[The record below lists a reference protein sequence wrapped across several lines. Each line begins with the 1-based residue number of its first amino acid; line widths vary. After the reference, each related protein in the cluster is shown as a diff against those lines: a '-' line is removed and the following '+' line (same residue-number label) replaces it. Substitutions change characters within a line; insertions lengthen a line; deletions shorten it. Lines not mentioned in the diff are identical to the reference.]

1 MRKMKKE
8 KSGKATKKS
17 VKRITGLV
25 LSLCILATSVLL
37 VLSLG
42 VFRTYAI
49 EEPADYGLVLDA
61 DHTVD
66 GYFTEENGLVR
77 EGAAGSKT
85 YSITGA
91 QGFVTLARVSRSAD
105 FEGYTFRIAA
115 RDTFLL
121 QITVKN
127 KKAVSD
133 TSFFGIGCA
142 AYPFRG
148 SFLMVGSTADS
159 TYLKMETYTVLFNVL
174 SNEAGIR
181 SENSDL
187 SLCVHS
193 DGQFALCDTLVI
205 TKDGT
210 PLDIGGFRFAA
221 ETAGGVSAAK
231 TAGFVAGTV
240 KSATGT
246 GAVSVDLSRAFPSG
260 DAYVLSAS
268 AGNAGGLFGVIE
280 ESASVSV
287 TLGSFA
293 AKVSAADGDAGI
305 LVGTNRGGFT
315 VERTA
320 ETDTLGGSAA
330 AGGTAG
336 AAGLFGRNAGEI
348 LVPGTLTF
356 GAPVI
361 SGTYAGGALGKG
373 TAGSVLSFGGA
384 LTLTAPS
391 VTGNLAGGLIGESDG
406 TVTVAD
412 GKTCTITDGSF
423 TATGENPILGGA
435 VGRAGA
441 APSGA
446 FVLSGGSFSDAG
458 CAGSIA
464 GGFIGNFTADT
475 AVSFENVSVT
485 SATLA
490 GELTGGYFGL
500 LELNAPVSLRLSDG
514 TFTHRPTAAGTAG
527 GVIGRLTG
535 TFVAN
540 GITLDGTAGAVLTN
554 TFENSGFSGI
564 LGGLVGLCGENTAL
578 RAANL
583 TVRNTMALLGSRI
596 GDLVGVGADGAVMD
610 VENITYR
617 NATASVAVSQT
628 GAGTIL
634 RLSGTITDNSPSRN
648 HFVAV
653 QENSL
658 LFTDAGFTL
667 GGSAVQAGNDVGNY
681 GQLIRNEVLG
691 CLSFDGAAHTVGFS
705 GGTLGAAPVLS
716 SAADAAKFAITLL
729 TEGVI
734 SGVSGINSG
743 NIGSLFSATV
753 TLTGDIDLRG
763 SGIEQFGRADKESA
777 FSGTLNGGGF
787 TLTLAI
793 GENVKG
799 ESVGVLTTGNAR
811 RYLGAFPALAGATVT
826 NLRLAGDFA
835 FLADAG
841 ADTFLGGLAGCT
853 AGSVT
858 VRGCTTAVTV
868 RLSDGG
874 FTANGVG
881 LYAGGFFGRMRT
893 ADFSI
898 TDSTL
903 AAELLHT
910 GGFSSGSSYVYLG
923 GAAGAVSGAKRAV
936 FEGNTVSTVITQT
949 PYFADARVGGCFAE
963 FSAASYTELSMTGTK
978 AENVRISVNAGTGNG
993 HSAGGLIGREF
1004 RLVRIVLDS
1013 PFSGTVTNSGKGTLG
1028 GLVYRLVGKL
1038 TLESG
1043 FSLSGT
1049 LSSGGTKNGC
1059 LLADGTG
1066 AIVTV
1071 RCAASAFDGVT
1082 ATGFDLFAGRNVAS
1096 LATNGIA
1103 AAGGVVTVETAG
1115 AAIGEIPADSA
1126 WFEKITA
1133 FNGSNA
1139 DTRYYFNVAG
1149 LENHAASSTV
1159 SSAADLLYWSL
1170 YDYASASLSAAVLAY
1185 SYPNP
1190 VSDITGADADIDVSG
1205 LCFYPA
1211 KKENVT
1217 FTFGGRLLTFGRN
1230 LTSVPSQL
1238 NGLQCGIFSDIIT
1251 TDKDKTAV
1259 SFGNIRIA
1267 GTVYKTPYGGSGVF
1281 VSGRLSGSSGTAV
1294 SRASVTVSDVFFEG
1308 VRVSD
1313 TSGYCPLFLCELGSY
1328 VSCEIENISQY
1339 TAATYLTANKVSLYA
1354 AGEKAGSSLI
1364 GKGGID
1370 STTSYLSVTL
1380 KTVVFESLTTTGNR
1394 TVFTRAT
1401 LFDSIRYAENT
1412 GSSFVYTFTTTDDW
1426 GADASAFL
1434 HNATYGKEL
1443 YTNAEQYEYY
1453 DAAIFVSPESPSATA
1468 LYEKFGTDYLVYVY
1482 ETATGERLNV
1492 NRKITGFD
1500 GGWGT
1505 YENPYLISGPD
1516 QLLFL
1521 ARLVASDDT
1530 VVFPGGWKIFYPAKN
1545 ADGTLD
1551 YTQSVPYVGD
1561 GTNSYLTQS
1570 GGTAQLTAGELLSYL
1585 RGAYYRISVVELE
1598 LPDTFTGI
1606 GIATNPFH
1614 GVIAGCGGAVRTVIR
1629 IPAKTGVDKTG
1640 FGFINVA
1647 NGCAVYGI
1655 EFSYAG
1661 ISFTTKSSDYVFLR
1675 YESNRSKTSTS
1686 GPSAT
1691 SAEVKTLVPYF
1702 GGVIGWILGG
1712 DNRIENVSVSVAGL
1726 TCGRAASVFGGYVGL
1741 ISAGGVTLE
1750 SLGDFAMPGGLS
1762 AYENYYYYNP
1772 FVGKVI
1778 VGYAFSTDADA
1789 DRSYDNTG
1797 KNFPIPHLV
1806 FDRYSAGSSI
1816 TLSGSNLYFSPATAE
1831 ELLMLSFAMN
1841 GGALMY
1847 NSSYIGYGNGA
1858 LSRRGDYS
1866 AVGGTIPAG
1875 EAGGTAG
1882 RHTDDESAGGK
1893 SLFHT
1898 YFGIPASDIRDFRTW
1913 EWSITLAA
1921 GVYDLGVYGNA
1932 FRGFGSPFG
1941 GTNCYNI
1948 KAITGETD
1956 AQGNPA
1962 TGIVTNVNLRQYYN
1976 ANMIEA
1982 DGFKNLALVTERRT
1996 EGNGINITFTNIVL
2010 SGMLSLTYYDVKSFA
2025 AAQNKFP
2032 DASILFCVGGFMGY
2046 AANPAFVNVGLRDF
2060 AVVSTGW
2067 AAGLV
2072 ASAVYSNQ
2080 NCTVTGCSVSGLTV
2094 RGPQSVGALF
2104 GFLRVNTNTKT
2115 PISGVTVTDSVIDF
2129 RTSGVGYSEN
2139 DKHNQS
2145 AGGLIGLVMY
2155 NRTLALAN
2163 CSVTRTAVLF
2173 SSTGTYSGNA
2183 NAFSGGLIGKNQ
2195 AILTL
2200 TDCTVDGCVIFSGTA
2215 WQNGKSPFS
2224 YSGENPT
2231 VSGTVYDTIAALVA
2245 YSIQNTGFVGNGSAG
2260 GLIGRTTGAV
2270 TVNGCA
2276 VTSDAA
2282 TGLIFGFN
2290 NAAGA
2295 VAESTAALTVQGLRL
2310 AATGN
2315 PLYLIGRSGAAGIT
2329 AWNDNAAVAFSV
2341 KDTEIGGGA
2350 SLLYLL
2356 GTGNNG
2362 VSVAGGFFGD
2372 LPKATLT
2379 LESAVLSGCVIS
2391 ANRAAGV
2398 AATKSNGGAVTLTDL
2413 DLFGN
2418 LIQGSGNSAAG
2429 LLNAVDGTVSADGL
2443 YFGDNVLRLT
2453 GKTTGLGYL
2462 ADTVNGTLRGYFVL
2476 MRNNDA
2482 GYSAAA
2488 VRADA
2493 LMTAEGLATLR
2504 AAADA
2509 SGVGH
2514 IAYRN
2519 AGTVEI
2525 FALSISATGEHLP
2538 PEKQFISGTGT
2549 VLYAAYGAA
2558 EKYYEAYGTE
2568 APLTKEGAFR
2578 AMGADVTVSGKTDPD
2593 FASGDPLTK
2602 TDGVF
2607 TPDYLYALDWWGSWA
2622 DAVKSDSGAP
2632 DFRNLGSYAS
2642 LCGDGFSF
2650 AVNGELPVFTVNG
2663 DANAALA
2670 ALLNLITGGGFAAMT
2685 GVFDVASVTAV
2696 RYNIESD
2703 GTLTLQEGSAG
2714 SILYENG
2721 TFRAGVYDVLSADK
2735 QTVTLLTVTFGAD
2748 YDGSNYGKTYSV
2760 TVLVYYPQILTMKT
2774 NIAAI
2779 EGEIYRLGAFLDN
2792 PAFKID
2798 ISMGSS
2804 FSFLVEYAYSD
2815 AVENIDGFNFGKR
2828 IHSVLGDGKGNGR
2841 AFPAGTTVVL
2851 IDLNSASPAGF
2862 RYYTGVTEEDPEDET
2877 GACYLRFTGLTDV
2890 SGGGFSPRLLEAIRA
2905 NGVYEEGHLYENESG
2920 GFTAAAVERY
2930 LMVVIPVEENC
2941 STYQYNLKAEVEEN
2955 DRNIVVEA
2963 TENLCRISVWNEE
2976 GGSVS
2981 MDTDDTVFSNGAD
2994 GTLTATVTTEK
3005 PLSDGYYTAMKN
3017 RSVFGTHLFRML
3029 DADRNAVSLPAGT
3042 LVTLTDGT
3050 GKVLYSVRLT
3060 AAASSVPFGVGNIME
3075 KTDPDTHVY
3084 SEEIRITLDFSG
3096 ISAREF
3102 NAAFPDAGG
3111 KYYLRDD
3118 FYLSGDR
3125 NHYTSGVKQ
3134 GCEKPCYAELAAPA
3148 KVALIPTDRKYLGI
3162 NLADPAD
3169 LTNNGK
3175 IAFRLAADFSAIPEV
3190 TVENAAVSFSLLQKV
3205 YNGDTGK
3212 YEYLETEMGD
3222 FAAVTDTAGLL
3233 TDGTGTFALTDGRLD
3248 AEFLLTLNHEKAELT
3263 NYRLVVT
3270 VTGTDS
3276 NGASYTATD
3285 YFVFLYCNIAG
3296 LAE

>member
-1 MRKMKKE
+1 MKKE
-8 KSGKATKKS
+8 KSGKTPKRG
-17 VKRITGLV
+17 VKRITGLA
-25 LSLCILATSVLL
+25 LSLCIIATSVLL

-42 VFRTYAI
+42 VFRAYTI

-77 EGAAGSKT
+77 EGAVGSKI

-105 FEGYTFRIAA
+105 FAGYTFRIAA

-121 QITVKN
+121 QITVQN

-159 TYLKMETYTVLFNVL
+159 TYLKMETYAVLFNVL
-174 SNEAGIR
+174 SNEASIR
-181 SENSDL
+181 SENEAL

-205 TKDGT
+205 TKAGT
-210 PLDIGGFRFAA
+210 PLDVGGFRFAA
-221 ETAGGVSAAK
+221 EAEGGVSAAK

-320 ETDTLGGSAA
+320 ETDTLGGQAA

-336 AAGLFGRNAGEI
+336 AAGLFGRNAGRI
-348 LVPGTLTF
+348 SVPGTMTL

-373 TAGSVLSFGGA
+373 TAGSVLSFGSA
-384 LTLTAPS
+384 VTLTAPS
-391 VTGNLAGGLIGESDG
+391 VTGNLAGGLVGESDG

-423 TATGENPILGGA
+423 TATGENPMLGGA

-446 FVLSGGSFSDAG
+446 FALSGGSFSDAG
-458 CAGSIA
+458 CVGSIA
-464 GGFIGNFTADT
+464 GGFIGSFTADA
-475 AVSFENVSVT
+475 AVSFENVSVA

-535 TFVAN
+535 SFAAN
-540 GITLDGTAGAVLTN
+540 GVTLDGIAGASGTAAGAVLTN
-554 TFENSGFSGI
+554 TFENGGFSGI
-564 LGGLVGLCGENTAL
+564 LGGLVGLCGGNTAL

-583 TVRNTMALLGSRI
+583 TVRNTMALLGSQI

-610 VENITYR
+610 IEAVTYR
-617 NATASVAVSQT
+617 NATASVAVSAT

-634 RLSGTITDNSPSRN
+634 RLSGTITDNSPRRN

-716 SAADAAKFAITLL
+716 SAADAAKLAVTLL

-743 NIGSLFSATV
+743 NFNNLLSAV
-753 TLTGDIDLRG
+753 ITLTGDIDLRG
-763 SGIEQFGRADKESA
+763 SGIEQFGRADGETA

-811 RYLGAFPALAGATVT
+811 RYLGAFPVLSGATVT
-826 NLRLAGDFA
+826 NLNLAGDFA
-835 FLADAG
+835 FLANAG
-841 ADTFLGGLAGCT
+841 DDVFLGGLAGCT
-853 AGSVT
+853 VGNVT
-858 VRGCTTAVTV
+858 VRDCTTAVTV
-868 RLSDGG
+868 RLSGG
-874 FTANGVG
+874 SFTANNVG
-881 LYAGGFFGRMRT
+881 LYAGGLFGQMRT

-898 TDSTL
+898 TGSTL

-910 GGFSSGSSYVYLG
+910 GGFSSFYSYVRLG
-923 GAAGAVSGAKRAV
+923 GAAGAVSGATRAV

-949 PYFADARVGGCFAE
+949 PYFSDARVGGCFAE
-963 FSAASYTELSMTGTK
+963 FSADSYTELSMTGTK

-1013 PFSGTVTNSGKGTLG
+1013 PFSGTVTNAGKGTLG
-1028 GLVYRLVGKL
+1028 GLIYRLTGKL

-1082 ATGFDLFAGRNVAS
+1082 ATGFDLFAGRNVS
-1096 LATNGIA
+1096 GFATNGIA
-1103 AAGGVVTVETAG
+1103 TAGGVVTVETAG

-1126 WFEKITA
+1126 WFEKIAA

-1190 VSDITGADADIDVSG
+1190 VSDITGANADIDVSG

-1217 FTFGGRLLTFGRN
+1217 FKFGGRLLTFGRN
-1230 LTSVPSQL
+1230 LTSVPSQMR
-1238 NGLQCGIFSDIIT
+1238 GLQCGIFSDIIT
-1251 TDKDKTAV
+1251 TDKGKTDV
-1259 SFGNIRIA
+1259 IFGNIRIA
-1267 GTVYKTPYGGSGVF
+1267 GTVYKTPTGGSGVF

-1294 SRASVTVSDVFFEG
+1294 SRATVTVSDVFFEG

-1313 TSGYCPLFLCELGSY
+1313 TSGYCPLLLCEIGSY

-1339 TAATYLTANKVSLYA
+1339 TAATYLTANKTSLYA

-1394 TVFTRAT
+1394 TIFTRAT

-1412 GSSFVYTFTTTDDW
+1412 GSSFVYTFTATDDW
-1426 GADASAFL
+1426 GADGAAFL

-1453 DAAIFVSPESPSATA
+1453 DAAIFVSPESPAATA

-1482 ETATGERLNV
+1482 ETATGESLSV

-1505 YENPYLISGPD
+1505 YGNPYLISGPD

-1521 ARLVASDDT
+1521 ARLVASDST
-1530 VVFPGGWKIFYPAKN
+1530 VVFPGGWKILYPAKN

-1551 YTQSVPYVGD
+1551 YTQSVLYEGD
-1561 GTNSYLTQS
+1561 GANSYLTQS
-1570 GGTAQLTAGELLSYL
+1570 GGTAQLTAGELLAYL

-1661 ISFTTKSSDYVFLR
+1661 ISFTTESSDYVFLR
-1675 YESNRSKTSTS
+1675 YESNRLKTSTS

-1691 SAEVKTLVPYF
+1691 SAEVKTLVPHF

-1741 ISAGGVTLE
+1741 ISGGGVTLE

-1772 FVGKVI
+1772 YVGKVI
-1778 VGYAFSTDADA
+1778 VGYAFSTDAD
-1789 DRSYDNTG
+1789 RSYDNTD
-1797 KNFPIPHLV
+1797 KNYPVPHLI
-1806 FDRYSAGSSI
+1806 FDRYGTGSSI
-1816 TLSGSNLYFSPATAE
+1816 TVSGNNLYFSPATAE

-1841 GGALMY
+1841 GGAMMY

-1866 AVGGTIPAG
+1866 AVGGTLPAG

-1898 YFGIPASDIRDFRTW
+1898 YFGISASDIRDFRTC

-1948 KAITGETD
+1948 KTITGASD

-1962 TGIVTNVNLRQYYN
+1962 TEIVMNVNIRQYYN

-1982 DGFKNLALVTERRT
+1982 DGFKNLALVLERKSD
-1996 EGNGINITFTNIVL
+1996 GKGITFSNIVL
-2010 SGMLSLTYYDVKSFA
+2010 SGTMSLTYYHVKEFTPA
-2025 AAQNKFP
+2025 DKKFS
-2032 DASILFCVGGFMGY
+2032 DDGILFCVGGFLGY
-2046 AANPAFVNVGLRDF
+2046 AKNLSFVNVGLRNLT
-2060 AVVSTGW
+2060 VVSPGW

-2072 ASAVYSNQ
+2072 ASAAYANQ
-2080 NCTVTGCSVSGLTV
+2080 NCTVTGCAVSGLTV
-2094 RGPQSVGALF
+2094 RGTQSVGALF
-2104 GFLRVNTNTKT
+2104 SFLRLSADIKT
-2115 PISGVTVTDSVIDF
+2115 PISGVTVTDSVIELC
-2129 RTSGVGYSEN
+2129 TSTVENREN
-2139 DKHNQS
+2139 DYYNQS
-2145 AGGLIGLVMY
+2145 AGGLIGLVMN
-2155 NRTLALAN
+2155 NRALAFAN

-2173 SSTGTYSGNA
+2173 SSAGTYSGSA

-2195 AILTL
+2195 AILTI

-2215 WQNGKSPFS
+2215 WEKGKSPFS

-2231 VSGTVYDTIAALVA
+2231 VSGTVYDAIAALAA
-2245 YSIQNTGFVGNGSAG
+2245 YSIQNTGFTANGSAG

-2310 AATGN
+2310 AATDKV
-2315 PLYLIGRSGAAGIT
+2315 LYLIGRSGAAGVT
-2329 AWNDNAAVAFSV
+2329 AWNGNAAVAFSV
-2341 KDTEIGGGA
+2341 KDTKIGGGA

-2362 VSVAGGFFGD
+2362 VPVAGGFFGD
-2372 LPKATLT
+2372 LPKAALT
-2379 LESAVLSGCVIS
+2379 LEGAVLSGCVIS

-2398 AATKSNGGAVTLTDL
+2398 AATKSNGGAVTLTNL
-2413 DLFGN
+2413 DVFGN

-2429 LLNAVDGTVSADGL
+2429 LLNAADGTVSADGL
-2443 YFGDNVLRLT
+2443 YFGDNVLRLA
-2453 GKTTGLGYL
+2453 GKATGLGYL

-2482 GYSAAA
+2482 GYSSAA
-2488 VRADA
+2488 VRADT
-2493 LMTAEGLATLR
+2493 LMTAEGLAALC
-2504 AAADA
+2504 AEANA

-2558 EKYYEAYGTE
+2558 EKYFEAYGTE

-2578 AMGADVTVSGKTDPD
+2578 AMGADVTVSGKTEPD

-2602 TDGVF
+2602 TGGVF
-2607 TPDYLYALDWWGSWA
+2607 TPDYLYALDWWGGWA

-2642 LCGDGFSF
+2642 LCGGGFSF

-2696 RYNIESD
+2696 RYNIEND
-2703 GTLTLQEGSAG
+2703 GALTLQEGSAG

-2721 TFRAGVYDVLSADK
+2721 TFRADVYDVLSADK

-2760 TVLVYYPQILTMKT
+2760 TVLVYYPQILTVKT

-2779 EGEIYRLGAFLDN
+2779 EGEIYRLGAFLDS

-2851 IDLNSASPAGF
+2851 IDLNSVSPAGF
-2862 RYYTGVTEEDPEDET
+2862 RYYTGVTEEDPKDEN

-2981 MDTDDTVFSNGAD
+2981 MDTGDTVFSNGEG

-3005 PLSDGYYTAMKN
+3005 PFSDGYYTAMKN

-3029 DADRNAVSLPAGT
+3029 DADRNTVSLPAGT

-3075 KTDPDTHVY
+3075 KTNPDTRLY

-3102 NAAFPDAGG
+3102 NAVFSGATGQ
-3111 KYYLRDD
+3111 YYLRDD

-3125 NHYTSGVKQ
+3125 NHYTGGVKLE
-3134 GCEKPCYAELAAPA
+3134 CEKPCYAELAAPA

-3162 NLADPAD
+3162 NLADPTD

-3190 TVENAAVSFSLLQKV
+3190 TVENATVSFSLLKKV

-3212 YEYLETEMGD
+3212 YEYLEAEMGD
-3222 FAAVTDTAGLL
+3222 FAAVTDAAGLL

-3248 AEFLLTLNHEKAELT
+3248 GEFLLTLNHERAELT
-3263 NYRLVVT
+3263 NYRLAVT
-3270 VTGTDS
+3270 VTGIGSDGVT
-3276 NGASYTATD
+3276 YTATD
-3285 YFVFLYCNIAG
+3285 YFVFLYCNIPG
-3296 LAE
+3296 LTE